1 MFRFKMSFSL
11 AQTTKLLSEYTE
23 KKTSFTAQVQPLRFM
38 ADFSPVNMTINGTK
52 YKDAFELKRAGVEPW
67 IVAKACLEF
76 LKTEL
81 VVER

>member
-1 MFRFKMSFSL
+1 M
-11 AQTTKLLSEYTE
+11 E
-23 KKTSFTAQVQPLRFM
+23 KQ
-38 ADFSPVNMTINGTK
+38 INGTK

-81 VVER
+81 VVES